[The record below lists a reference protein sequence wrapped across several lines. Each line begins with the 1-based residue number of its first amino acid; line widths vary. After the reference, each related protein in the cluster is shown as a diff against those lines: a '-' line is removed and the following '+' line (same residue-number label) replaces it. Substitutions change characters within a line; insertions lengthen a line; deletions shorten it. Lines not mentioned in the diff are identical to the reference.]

1 MASRKSGLALVIA
14 LLLSAA
20 SAFAAENPFASA
32 SARYQVAA
40 EDGGKCGGKSGEGA
54 KCGAKS
60 GPKCGGMK
68 AGEDKCGGHK
78 APAKARKD
86 ADTSEKAAGEG
97 KCGAGKCGMKQPAEG
112 KCGK

>member
-1 MASRKSGLALVIA
+1 MASRKSGLTLALA

-20 SAFAAENPFASA
+20 PAIAAENPFASA
-32 SARYQVAA
+32 ATRYQVVA
-40 EDGGKCGGKSGEGA
+40 EAGGKCGGMSA
-54 KCGAKS
+54 S

-68 AGEDKCGGHK
+68 AGEAKCGGQK
-78 APAKARKD
+78 APAKPRKD
-86 ADTSEKAAGEG
+86 ADTSKKATGEG